1 VCRSHRVVSVTTQIN
16 VIKRCDTYLMK
27 LTKKLIAIP
36 VVVLVAAAAF
46 ALPASAATP
55 ERYVTVNA
63 EGIVQVTPDAVRINA
78 SVSLV
83 AGTSAQALSKTSTAA
98 AKVRAALVAKKIAT
112 KDIKTT
118 SISVYPEYN
127 YTQDKGSVQIGYRAS
142 QSFEVIVR
150 NAASAGAVV
159 DDVVAAAGDDVQIQG
174 ATPFV
179 LDSAKATASARAAAV
194 ANARAKAKSYAE
206 LLDVKLGKVTYLVE
220 NSSPV
225 SYTPLMGV
233 AKAADSGATE
243 IDLGNQDV
251 TVSITVRWSL
261 L

>member
-1 VCRSHRVVSVTTQIN
+1 
-16 VIKRCDTYLMK
+16 MK
-27 LTKKLIAIP
+27 LTKKIIAIP

-63 EGIVQVTPDAVRINA
+63 EGVVQVTPDAVRINA

-112 KDIKTT
+112 KDLKTT

-225 SYTPLMGV
+225 SYQPLMGV
-233 AKAADSGATE
+233 AKSADTGATE

-251 TVSITVRWSL
+251 TVSITIRWSL

>member
-1 VCRSHRVVSVTTQIN
+1 
-16 VIKRCDTYLMK
+16 MK
-27 LTKKLIAIP
+27 ITKKYIAIP
-36 VVVLVAAAAF
+36 VVALVVAAAF

-63 EGIVQVTPDAVRINA
+63 EGVVQVTPDAVRINA

-225 SYTPLMGV
+225 SYTPIMGV
-233 AKAADSGATE
+233 AKAADTGATE

-251 TVSITVRWSL
+251 TVSITIRWSL
-261 L
+261 I

>member
-1 VCRSHRVVSVTTQIN
+1 
-16 VIKRCDTYLMK
+16 MK
-27 LTKKLIAIP
+27 LTKKLTPRKLIAIP

-63 EGIVQVTPDAVRINA
+63 EGVVQVTPDAVRINA
-78 SVSLV
+78 SVSLI
-83 AGTSAQALSKTSTAA
+83 AGTSAQALSKTSAAA

-225 SYTPLMGV
+225 SYSPIMGV
-233 AKAADSGATE
+233 AKAADSMATE

-251 TVSITVRWSL
+251 TVSITIRWSL
-261 L
+261 I

>member
-1 VCRSHRVVSVTTQIN
+1 
-16 VIKRCDTYLMK
+16 MK
-27 LTKKLIAIP
+27 LTKKIIAIP

-63 EGIVQVTPDAVRINA
+63 EGVVQVTPDAVRINA

-225 SYTPLMGV
+225 SYQPLMGV
-233 AKAADSGATE
+233 AKSADTGATE

-251 TVSITVRWSL
+251 TVSITIRWSL